1 MAFMG
6 IVLRTYVLN
15 VTALARLVLV
25 EAALNVF
32 HVLFHCITSLYQ
44 INALRHAIST
54 STNLQHPLHSAY
66 PVTQHAQHALEVYP
80 LSV

>member
-25 EAALNVF
+25 EAALNVL
-32 HVLFHCITSLYQ
+32 HALYHCTTSLYQ
-44 INALRHAIST
+44 INALQHAIST
-54 STNLQHPLHSAY
+54 NTNL
-66 PVTQHAQHALEVYP
+66 
-80 LSV
+80 